1 MAMSTADKVV
11 MILCIFGGFLWL
23 RARARAV
30 HAERRQ
36 GPVVVGIFLVLPVL
50 LILESRLFA
59 KLPYGP
65 ATNVLVKAA
74 VLLSTFAAV
83 GFGFLRPAPGGP
95 PGAAP
100 SGDDPAEPDRRDPA

>member
-23 RARARAV
+23 RIRARAV
-30 HAERRQ
+30 HAERSQ
-36 GPVVVGIFLVLPVL
+36 GPVVLGIFLVLPVL

-65 ATNVLVKAA
+65 ATNALIKAA

-83 GFGFLRPAPGGP
+83 GFGFLRPSPGGSPGSAPGEEP
-95 PGAAP
+95 PGA
-100 SGDDPAEPDRRDPA
+100 DRRDPS